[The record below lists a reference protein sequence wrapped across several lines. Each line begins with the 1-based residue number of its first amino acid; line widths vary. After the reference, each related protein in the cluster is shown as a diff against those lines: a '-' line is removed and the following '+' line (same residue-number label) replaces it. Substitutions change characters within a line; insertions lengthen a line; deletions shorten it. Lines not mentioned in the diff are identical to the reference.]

1 MLIRKIFLFSILA
14 LLIHCNSFAQ
24 NKTDE
29 TKKYVTWTA
38 MQLIP
43 SPVFFQD
50 QNEDNARVIFGLR
63 WQVTP
68 INIAF
73 KTNKY
78 VSPVQ
83 FFMINPVRRFT
94 GSVEMFV
101 QPEWTTTGF
110 RYSNLNRFGIS
121 IGSRVILPIQGEGEN
136 LSASIGGKYNYREDF
151 YSDKNSYLGVEAGLY
166 FFYGL
171 MGVQFNYNFDSK
183 TKYNIGLYIKYF

>member
-1 MLIRKIFLFSILA
+1 MRKILFVVFLTSLFYS
-14 LLIHCNSFAQ
+14 NSYSQ
-24 NKTDE
+24 DRTNE
-29 TKKYVTWTA
+29 TKKYLTWAA

-43 SPVFFQD
+43 SPTFFQD
-50 QNEDNARVIFGLR
+50 YNEQDARIIPGLR

-68 INIAF
+68 INISF

-94 GSVEMFV
+94 GSVELFV

-110 RYSNLNRFGIS
+110 KYSRLDRFGIS
-121 IGSRVILPIQGEGEN
+121 TGGRVILPLKSEGEN
-136 LSASIGGKYNYREDF
+136 LSASIGGKFNYRDDLD
-151 YSDKNSYLGVEAGLY
+151 SDKNTYFGVEAGLY

-171 MGVQFNYNFDSK
+171 MGIQANYNFDSK
-183 TKYNIGLYIKYF
+183 TNFNVGLFIKYF

>member
-1 MLIRKIFLFSILA
+1 
-14 LLIHCNSFAQ
+14 
-24 NKTDE
+24 
-29 TKKYVTWTA
+29 

-151 YSDKNSYLGVEAGLY
+151 YSDKNSYLGVETGLY